1 MFTDDIQIANGI
13 FPSPTGEARWG
24 LMPSDLFSFSAII
37 LAVYHGL
44 SLGMF
49 ARW

>member
-1 MFTDDIQIANGI
+1 ML
-13 FPSPTGEARWG
+13 SCGEGLDAVETESG

>member
-24 LMPSDLFSFSAII
+24 LMPSDLFPFSVII

-49 ARW
+49 ASW